1 MESTVEIYCD
11 GGARGNPGPAACAFV
26 AITNGKIIY
35 KQGKYIGK
43 ATNNVAEYSAVILAL
58 TWLTKQNFQEIN
70 FRLDSQLVARQLEG
84 SYKIKNENLK
94 SLFATARE
102 LQKKLNTQINFSYVP
117 RIKNVLA
124 DRLVNDTL
132 DEN

>member
-1 MESTVEIYCD
+1 MDIYCD

-26 AITNGKIIY
+26 AIANGKVIY

-58 TWLTKQNFQEIN
+58 TWLAKQNFQEIN
-70 FRLDSQLVARQLEG
+70 FRLDSQLVAKQLDG
-84 SYKIKNENLK
+84 SFKIKNENLK
-94 SLFATARE
+94 KLFLTAE
-102 LQKKLNTQINFSYVP
+102 ALQKNLHSKISFLYIP